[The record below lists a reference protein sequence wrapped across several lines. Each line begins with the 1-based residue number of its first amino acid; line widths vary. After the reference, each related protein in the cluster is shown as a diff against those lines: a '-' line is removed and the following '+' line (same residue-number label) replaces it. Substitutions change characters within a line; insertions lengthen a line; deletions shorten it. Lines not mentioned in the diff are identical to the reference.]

1 MNYRSKK
8 SNIIVAIILFIIA
21 AAFLCY
27 GIYMIGYS
35 LDYIE
40 TYEKISTIASE
51 DALQY
56 VISSSG
62 SYIGFAVLIFACGF
76 IILSLRKQ
84 GSPQVYYFEDDIYE
98 GEDEYEERPE
108 ESSAGTESDP
118 TDAQESAEAPEAPE
132 EASASEPSAEAA
144 DEPAADEAKAADA
157 ADTADEPAADKP
169 AEAADTADAPAA
181 NEADTAAD
189 EIPADDQQPEEASDG
204 SSNDTDDTG
213 KNGDAVDDN
222 TSEPLNT
229 ESEPEVNNEPQ
240 TDSKQKEPQTDQQK
254 PKTSNQDPQASGKSD
269 AGSINDEK
277 SAPVKSTAA
286 RPQNPGVPYR
296 EVVIPTPKQ
305 ETTNA
310 DIGSASS
317 AKTEKWVRAFF
328 EQQ

>member
-157 ADTADEPAADKP
+157 ADTAD
-169 AEAADTADAPAA
+169 APAA